1 MNDAELVT
9 LIQDA
14 SVTTRNRGLQLAMQ
28 RYGGAM
34 LSTARAIAPT
44 HADDAV
50 QEAWIS
56 VNRAIGSYEARASL
70 KTWLL
75 RITMNCAYNQLR
87 KNKRQVSLD
96 ECADATSQTLFNSD
110 GHWQVPVTP
119 WTDDSPEKL
128 LEARAMKECIEHH
141 LADLP
146 TSQRVAL
153 QLTDFQAVGVDA
165 ICELLSI
172 TQNHYRVLL
181 YRARLSL
188 FKMLDHYERTGDC

>member
-1 MNDAELVT
+1 MQMPTA
-9 LIQDA
+9 A
-14 SVTTRNRGLQLAMQ
+14 KRNRGLQLAMQ

-34 LSTARAIAPT
+34 LSTARAISPN

-56 VNRAIGSYEARASL
+56 VNRAIAGFEARASL

-87 KNKRQVSLD
+87 KQKNHVSLD
-96 ECADATSQTLFNSD
+96 ELGDATRVELFNSD
-110 GHWQVPVTP
+110 GHWQVPVSP

-128 LEARAMKECIEHH
+128 LEARAMNECIEHH

-146 TSQRVAL
+146 QGQRVAL
-153 QLTDFQAVGVDA
+153 QLTDFQAVDIAA
-165 ICELLSI
+165 ICELI
-172 TQNHYRVLL
+172 GVTQNHYRVLL

-188 FKMLDHYERTGDC
+188 FKMLDHFERTGDC